1 MTRLMTRLLSGLGF
15 LLVSA
20 LPMLAGAQGPGIVI
34 QRDGVAITTAD
45 LESELRR
52 MSPEVRAAMLRN
64 PDDMGRMSSNL
75 LLRRV
80 LAKQA
85 EDAGLDKD
93 MLNQATIRI
102 VLDRVLSELQLARMD
117 EKVKVNDQA
126 LTDRALSLYKA
137 NPARF
142 ERPTEVRIR
151 HILLANGTGTRE
163 QAEQLL
169 TQLKNGADFEKLARE
184 KSNDPGSAA
193 KGGDL
198 GFFTVGRMVKPFEDA
213 AFALKKPGE
222 LSGVVESQFGFHI
235 LQLVET
241 RPAAAQNFDE
251 VKDELKNEVLVK
263 LTQDARL
270 AEGRR
275 ILEQAQTRPEVLK
288 AFIDAQ
294 KAALPTKSEQ

>member
-1 MTRLMTRLLSGLGF
+1 MTRLLTCLLSGLGI
-15 LLVSA
+15 LLVSV
-20 LPMLAGAQGPGIVI
+20 LPLVASAQGPGIVI

-52 MSPEVRAAMLRN
+52 MSPEVRLAMLRN

-85 EDAGLDKD
+85 EEAGLDKD
-93 MLNQATIRI
+93 MLNQATLRI
-102 VLDRVLSELQLARMD
+102 VVDRVLSEMQLVRLD

-137 NPARF
+137 NAKRF
-142 ERPTEVRIR
+142 ERPAEVRIR
-151 HILLANGTGTRE
+151 HILLANGSGTRE

-169 TQLKNGADFEKLARE
+169 ADLKKGADFEKMARE

-198 GFFTVGRMVKPFEDA
+198 GFFAAGRMVKSFEDA
-213 AFALKKPGE
+213 AFALKTPGE

-235 LQLVET
+235 LQLVES
-241 RPAAAQNFDE
+241 RPAGTQSFED
-251 VKDELKNEVLVK
+251 VKAELKNEVLGK
-263 LTQDARL
+263 LTQDTRL

-275 ILEQAQTRPEVLK
+275 ILEKAHTKPEVLK

-294 KAALPTKSEQ
+294 LAAQPAQ

>member
-1 MTRLMTRLLSGLGF
+1 MTRLLTRLWSGLGI
-15 LLVSA
+15 LVVSA
-20 LPMLAGAQGPGIVI
+20 LPLVASAQGPGIVI

-52 MSPEVRAAMLRN
+52 MSPEVRSAMLRN

-85 EDAGLDKD
+85 EEAGLDKD
-93 MLNQATIRI
+93 MLNQATLRI
-102 VLDRVLSELQLARMD
+102 VIDRVLSEMQLVRLD

-137 NPARF
+137 NAKRF
-142 ERPTEVRIR
+142 ERPAEVRIR
-151 HILLANGTGTRE
+151 HILLANGSGTRE

-169 TQLKNGADFEKLARE
+169 AELKKGADFEKMARE

-198 GFFTVGRMVKPFEDA
+198 GFFAAGRMVKSFEEA
-213 AFALKKPGE
+213 AFALKTPGE

-235 LQLVET
+235 LQLVES
-241 RPAAAQNFDE
+241 RPAGMQSFDE
-251 VKDELKNEVLVK
+251 VKAELKNEVLGK

-275 ILEQAQTRPEVLK
+275 ILEKAQTKPEVLK

-294 KAALPTKSEQ
+294 LAAQPAQ

>member
-1 MTRLMTRLLSGLGF
+1 MTRLLTRLLSGLGI

-20 LPMLAGAQGPGIVI
+20 LPLVASAQGPGIVI

-52 MSPEVRAAMLRN
+52 MSPEVRSAMLRN

-85 EDAGLDKD
+85 EEAGLDKD
-93 MLNQATIRI
+93 MLNQATLRI
-102 VLDRVLSELQLARMD
+102 VVDRVLSEMQLVRLD

-137 NPARF
+137 NAKRF
-142 ERPTEVRIR
+142 ERPAEVRIR
-151 HILLANGTGTRE
+151 HILLANGSGTRE

-169 TQLKNGADFEKLARE
+169 ADLKKGADFEKMARE

-198 GFFTVGRMVKPFEDA
+198 GFFTAGRMVKSFEDA
-213 AFALKKPGE
+213 AFALKTPGE

-235 LQLVET
+235 LQLVES
-241 RPAAAQNFDE
+241 RPAGMQSFEE
-251 VKDELKNEVLVK
+251 VKAELKNEVLGK

-275 ILEQAQTRPEVLK
+275 ILEKAQTKPEVLK

-294 KAALPTKSEQ
+294 LAAQPAQ